1 MLLQKSIIYIYYINR
16 THLMFTEEKSSQIFQ
31 IVRWY
36 LMIYQLFFR
45 TYPNESFSCY
55 IGLVLSKIYDSDSPY
70 CNCNQLINVV
80 TSLYFS
86 FSLLLSYTGI
96 LSSFAVFLFSFSS
109 LLSML
114 PFLYSFFLSISV
126 SLTHR

>member
-96 LSSFAVFLFSFSS
+96 LSSFALFLFSFSHPS
-109 LLSML
+109 SPCYLFSI
-114 PFLYSFFLSISV
+114 PFFFQFLYL
-126 SLTHR
+126 